1 MLRQD
6 VYGLRSS
13 LKRAVLNLSVFRDD
27 YRSSTPYCYVV
38 RARREMI
45 AKKYSNITTVF
56 IAVGFLIGL
65 SALITSIVV
74 GKILLFD
81 EPVDGRYFAL
91 KNHRIVEVSVLA
103 WYVSKIQAV
112 AFLSLWLGAVISY
125 LVGYIAY
132 TIDYSRRP
140 K

>member
-1 MLRQD
+1 
-6 VYGLRSS
+6 
-13 LKRAVLNLSVFRDD
+13 
-27 YRSSTPYCYVV
+27 
-38 RARREMI
+38 MI

-91 KNHRIVEVSVLA
+91 KNDRIVEVSVLA

-132 TIDYSRRP
+132 IIDYSRRP